1 MTRCQVPLIA
11 LAALCLDGYSAK
23 AQDGPST
30 CWVARPAPA
39 CRAFVVTSFGPYTR
53 LGSGTGAPT
62 RLLADWGLMVNV
74 GRRDAV
80 GLSYAAS
87 VDIDAGFEAG
97 PAVRY
102 RRWLGGR
109 SAVDVTFGE
118 LTLSGN
124 HLSGHSLFGM
134 VKYSPAS
141 WFGVAVR
148 RSGFGT
154 TAGIELG
161 GPAGFV
167 VTLAAPII
175 ALVAF
180 AAHPPSI

>member
-1 MTRCQVPLIA
+1 MTGSHVSLIVV
-11 LAALCLDGYSAK
+11 AALSLGASSAK
-23 AQDGPST
+23 TQDGPSA

-53 LGSGTGAPT
+53 LGSGSGAPR

-74 GRRDAV
+74 SHRDAV

-87 VDIDAGFEAG
+87 VDMDAAFEAG

-102 RRWLGGR
+102 RRWLGERG
-109 SAVDVTFGE
+109 AVDLAFGE
-118 LTLSGN
+118 ITLSGN

-148 RSGFGT
+148 RSAFGT
-154 TAGIELG
+154 TAGVELG
-161 GPAGFV
+161 GLAGFV